1 MEKSDLT
8 RHPWFPERSLWV
20 RYRGTEPPLVGWVE
34 DRVITSDNTIASP
47 SFVIHQVL
55 VHPSNEF
62 RQRMQES
69 ITDYEAVGRR
79 MMTEPEKYSQVR
91 TIINDVALNRIS
103 IAEGMRRISVVFPNA
118 PDILEHFIMFIRANL
133 ARAQRARLSHAQ
145 RQLQAHPQIT
155 TAPASIP
162 ISDPIPPSNPVNF
175 PPTANIQ
182 LNNYYPNHRRT
193 APASST
199 NVSASISA
207 PPFMPDPPAPPMDFA
222 ATGKSRYATEYI
234 RFLSNYFA
242 KRPGYDVF
250 CKNIQALGQQ
260 RMAPGDVWNEAI
272 KLLCEDKQLQQGF
285 GKFVEE
291 IFPRGKVPSTETQRS
306 LVHGPLIRVPLEQ
319 DPFVRTLQQANA
331 ITQRIRGPLQPASF
345 SQIVGHG
352 PVSPIDAQRPTV
364 HAPLIRIPLARG
376 PFAPVNA
383 IPQQVQSSSPSESVS
398 RPVPPVHQES
408 MLSSQPIS
416 LHQPIASPSRTT
428 PQVSNLLNPTLI
440 AIKRKVIVQ
449 RISNTAPQSTGKA
462 KTETLAQRQA
472 RQLARMSNQIQSLRK
487 QNAAL
492 SAENTRCWD
501 DSSEREPCAR
511 IKELELENERL
522 SGEVSDFR
530 DLLKLKRFD
539 DEETSHL
546 GVSSREWERAR
557 KKVAAL
563 EAADLDQCEGRL
575 DQMEG
580 SSDIRPPES
589 RQPEESTY
597 L

>member
-34 DRVITSDNTIASP
+34 DCVITSDNTIASA

-62 RQRMQES
+62 GQQAQES
-69 ITDYEAVGRR
+69 IIDYEAVGRR

-103 IAEGMRRISVVFPNA
+103 IPEGMQRISVVFPNA
-118 PDILEHFIMFIRANL
+118 PDTLEHFIMFIRANL

-162 ISDPIPPSNPVNF
+162 ISAPIPPSPNLDNF

-182 LNNYYPNHRRT
+182 LNYYYPNHWQT

-222 ATGKSRYATEYI
+222 VTRKTRYATEYI

-260 RMAPGDVWNEAI
+260 RMAPDDVWNEAV

-291 IFPRGKVPSTETQRS
+291 IFPQGTIPSTETQRS
-306 LVHGPLIRVPLEQ
+306 PAHGPLIRVPLEQ
-319 DPFVRTLQQANA
+319 DPFVRSLQEANA
-331 ITQRIRGPLQPASF
+331 ITQRIRGPLQQASF

-364 HAPLIRIPLARG
+364 HAPLIRIPLAKG

-428 PQVSNLLNPTLI
+428 PQISKLLNPTLI
-440 AIKRKVIVQ
+440 PIKRKVIVQ
-449 RISNTAPQSTGKA
+449 RISNTAPQTTGKA
-462 KTETLAQRQA
+462 KTETLVQRQA

-501 DSSEREPCAR
+501 DSSERESRAR

-522 SGEVSDFR
+522 SGEVSGFR
-530 DLLKLKRFD
+530 DLLRLKRFG

-563 EAADLDQCEGRL
+563 EAADLDQPEGRL
-575 DQMEG
+575 DQMET
-580 SSDIRPPES
+580 RPPES